1 MKLGY
6 IIWRI
11 MLSLMALAGFL
22 LSTVYNFLFYGS
34 ILLVI
39 TLIIL
44 FIVHHFEK
52 MNQYR

>member
-6 IIWRI
+6 IIRRI

-22 LSTVYNFLFYGS
+22 LATVYNYPVYGS

-39 TLIIL
+39 TLIAL

-52 MNQYR
+52 KK